1 LTPPDADIEAMYNYS
16 YNVSAHGN
24 SQSPAKIGFPEFQ
37 YPDMCKRSHRYV
49 RLRSTVPHATGA
61 DRLLVPFKNA
71 FTELELPFVE
81 EPAAGN
87 AVGHFWSPSSINAK
101 TATRTSS
108 LYAYY
113 DSVSKRTNLKFLAR
127 HQVTEVLFDTKLKA
141 TGVRALNR
149 DEEQYV
155 TFDAKKEVILAAGA
169 IFTPQILQLSGIGP
183 KSVLEAA
190 GVTTKL
196 DFPAVGSNFQDH
208 PAVYLSFNIT
218 SQFPNPSSLL
228 NNATFFEEA
237 RKLYVDELTG
247 PLTKA
252 QSSYVGFLSLSSITK
267 NAEAL
272 LTDAEASSTSDFLPE
287 IYSTDKRLV
296 AGFEAQRKVL
306 IKSIRSGDVAVLEV
320 PISGGGLI
328 PNAMQKPFSRGTVH
342 LNATDPTGIPVV
354 LHNSL
359 AHPFDRATIF
369 EALKFTRRLVNSAS
383 VASLHPVEVTPG
395 AQYIEQ
401 DATIERLIASGAL
414 SPTFS
419 HASCS
424 CPMMPQELGG
434 VVDSKLRV
442 YGTKKL
448 SIIDASILPVIP
460 AAHLQATMYSVAEKA
475 ADIIKARG

>member
-1 LTPPDADIEAMYNYS
+1 
-16 YNVSAHGN
+16 
-24 SQSPAKIGFPEFQ
+24 
-37 YPDMCKRSHRYV
+37 
-49 RLRSTVPHATGA
+49 
-61 DRLLVPFKNA
+61 
-71 FTELELPFVE
+71 
-81 EPAAGN
+81 
-87 AVGHFWSPSSINAK
+87 
-101 TATRTSS
+101 
-108 LYAYY
+108 
-113 DSVSKRTNLKFLAR
+113 
-127 HQVTEVLFDTKLKA
+127 
-141 TGVRALNR
+141 
-149 DEEQYV
+149 
-155 TFDAKKEVILAAGA
+155 
-169 IFTPQILQLSGIGP
+169 
-183 KSVLEAA
+183 
-190 GVTTKL
+190 
-196 DFPAVGSNFQDH
+196 
-208 PAVYLSFNIT
+208 
-218 SQFPNPSSLL
+218 
-228 NNATFFEEA
+228 
-237 RKLYVDELTG
+237 
-247 PLTKA
+247 LTKA

>member
-1 LTPPDADIEAMYNYS
+1 MSRATAAD
-16 YNVSAHGN
+16 
-24 SQSPAKIGFPEFQ
+24 
-37 YPDMCKRSHRYV
+37 
-49 RLRSTVPHATGA
+49 TT
-61 DRLLVPFKNA
+61 LVPFKNA
-71 FTELELPFVE
+71 FTELNLPFIE

-87 AVGHFWSPSSINAK
+87 AVGHFWSPSSVNGE
-101 TATRTSS
+101 TETRTSS

-113 DSVSKRTNLKFLAR
+113 DRVSNRTNLNFLAK
-127 HQVTEVLFDTKLKA
+127 HQVTEVVFDKNLTA
-141 TGVRALNR
+141 TGVKALDR
-149 DEEQYV
+149 DYEQYV
-155 TFDAKKEVILAAGA
+155 TFGAKKEVILAAGA

-208 PAVYLSFNIT
+208 PAVYLSWNIT
-218 SQFPNPSSLL
+218 AQFPNPSSLL
-228 NNATFFEEA
+228 SNATFFEQA

-252 QSSYVGFLSLSSITK
+252 QSSYVGFLSLPSIT
-267 NAEAL
+267 NNSEAL
-272 LTDAEASSTSDFLPE
+272 LSDAEASSTSDFLPE
-287 IYSTDKRLV
+287 IYSQDKRLV
-296 AGFEAQRKVL
+296 AGFEAQRAVL
-306 IKSIRSGDVAVLEV
+306 VKAIRAGSVAILEV

-342 LNATDPTGIPVV
+342 LNATDPTGVPIV

-369 EALKFTRRLVNSAS
+369 ESLKFTRRLVNSQS
-383 VASLHPVEVTPG
+383 VSSLHPVEVTPG

-401 DATIERLIASGAL
+401 EATIARLIASGAL
-414 SPTFS
+414 TPTFS

-424 CPMMPQELGG
+424 CPMMPRELGG
-434 VVDSKLRV
+434 VVDFELLV
-442 YGTKKL
+442 YGTQKL

-475 ADIIKARG
+475 ADIIKARA